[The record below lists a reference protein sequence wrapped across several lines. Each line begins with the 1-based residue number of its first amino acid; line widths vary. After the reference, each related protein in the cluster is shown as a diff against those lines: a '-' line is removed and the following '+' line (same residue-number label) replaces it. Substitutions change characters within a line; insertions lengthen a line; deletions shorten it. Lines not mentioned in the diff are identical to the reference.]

1 MPPAS
6 ALALAPAV
14 VSAIS
19 LAVTLALPVHAEVRG
34 AIVVSDRSEVR
45 VRDSN
50 EINGRAVDL
59 ETSPA
64 LGVRL
69 EGRRWALD
77 AAYAPRFTGRALDEA
92 SSTTRDLLHG
102 GTVSA
107 TWIDRRVR
115 FVAREELL
123 YGDMSFTSLAL
134 GSAVLPSTTPGQPSL
149 QTLFGPAS
157 IRFTSMR
164 TLVSA
169 RVQASREVAVT
180 SSFEHVRT
188 GGIDALSRSVFP
200 MQEGP
205 RLEESVEYASS
216 RVDWL
221 TTSVRA
227 SRLVYSSG
235 PESTLFELDQGWR
248 HAYGAHSF
256 VTVRAGVV
264 GSVARGA
271 PGVFG
276 GPRTWSLWPLAELT
290 ITHEH
295 EDRLTFAGVLRVAP
309 MVDRLTGLIDARAQ
323 GSFGFR
329 WSFVPRWL
337 LRAEAGVAQSLPLRE
352 DSSGLTLVLGE
363 AVIGWIATHVTSLE
377 LGTRSAWQH
386 LRGTDDPTPQWVVF
400 GAVTF
405 TSQPL
410 RF

>member
-1 MPPAS
+1 MPAAS
-6 ALALAPAV
+6 AVALA
-14 VSAIS
+14 SAALV
-19 LAVTLALPVHAEVRG
+19 LASATFALPLHAEVRG

-45 VRDSN
+45 ARDSG
-50 EINGRAVDL
+50 ELSGRAVDV

-64 LGVRL
+64 LGLRL

-77 AAYAPRFTGRALDEA
+77 AAYAPRFTGRALDESA
-92 SSTTRDLLHG
+92 SATRDLLHG
-102 GTVSA
+102 GGATA
-107 TWIDRRVR
+107 TWTDRRVR

-134 GSAVLPSTTPGQPSL
+134 GSAVVPGTTPGQPSL
-149 QTLFGPAS
+149 QTLFGPAT

-164 TLVSA
+164 TTLSA

-180 SSFEHVRT
+180 STFEHVRT
-188 GGIDALSRSVFP
+188 GGIDALSRSIFP
-200 MQEGP
+200 LQEGP
-205 RLEESVEYASS
+205 GLQESVEYAAS
-216 RVDWL
+216 RIDWL

-235 PESTLFELDQGWR
+235 PESTLFEADQGWR

-264 GSVARGA
+264 ASVARGA
-271 PGVFG
+271 TGVFG
-276 GPRTWSLWPLAELT
+276 GPRTWSLWPLAEVAL
-290 ITHEH
+290 THEH
-295 EDRLTFAGVLRVAP
+295 EDRLTLAATARISP
-309 MVDRLTGLIDARAQ
+309 IVDRLTGLIDARAQ

-329 WSFVPRWL
+329 WVFVPRWL

-352 DSSGLTLVLGE
+352 DSSGLTLLVGE
-363 AVIGWIATHVTSLE
+363 AVVAWNATRVTSLE

-386 LRGTDDPTPQWVVF
+386 LRGTDDPTPQWVIF
-400 GAVTF
+400 CAVTF